1 MRPIASEQ
9 DPLRYPLN
17 DILGTRAQVR
27 LLRVMAT
34 EVEGPLTVADI
45 AERSGL
51 TVPGAQKALDK
62 LLRSGFVSRVG
73 GGRKH
78 QYEIRRSDQL
88 MQMTIALFQEEKSR
102 YEQLFAALKKKI
114 DRLSPPPQAV
124 WIQAVPREI
133 DEPLMLG
140 MFHESLYL
148 NKCMR
153 ELRPELA
160 QIEKGFDLA
169 IELEGFTKADI
180 PDLELDGVN
189 VIYGILPKTSNEDA
203 QKQAKKA
210 LTHGEK
216 NRLLKILSQSL
227 AKSIEKDPSLIKRA
241 KDHIDRLLQEDQG
254 TATEDIM
261 EWRNILDSYSDQ
273 RLARFLTSSSERAN
287 RLRQSNPFFAVLN
300 TAERARMTEA
310 LENRSDA
317 QST

>member
-17 DILGTRAQVR
+17 EILGTRAQVR

-34 EVEGPLTVADI
+34 EVEGPLTVVDI

-62 LLRSGFVSRVG
+62 LFRSGFVSRVG

-88 MQMTIALFQEEKSR
+88 MQMIISLFQEEKSR
-102 YEQLFAALKKKI
+102 YEQLFVALRKKI
-114 DRLSPPPQAV
+114 DRLSPPPKAV
-124 WIQAVPREI
+124 WIQAVPRVI
-133 DEPLMLG
+133 DEPLRLG

-148 NKCMR
+148 NQCISQLR
-153 ELRPELA
+153 AELSR
-160 QIEKGFDLA
+160 IEKDFDLT
-169 IELEGFTKADI
+169 IELEGYTKADI
-180 PDLELDGVN
+180 ADTELDGVD

-216 NRLLKILSQSL
+216 NRQLEILSQSL
-227 AKSIEKDPSLIKRA
+227 ANAIEKDPSLIKRA

-254 TATEDIM
+254 MATEDIM

-300 TAERARMTEA
+300 AAERARMTEA
-310 LENRSDA
+310 LENQSDA